1 MYFDKN
7 GNIKRKKTV
16 YETNYDK
23 LNRLVMNNINM
34 FVESE
39 NYLKLQSSGF
49 MDLVIECNERNII
62 SLTHYYE
69 QNGDLCPDP
78 DMLIEIY
85 PDRQMCEVL
94 HYQDTYGYKQVY
106 PNYPTKDRYY
116 PAHKK
121 DLNNF
126 LRFWLNN
133 LKQQGFYK

>member
-1 MYFDKN
+1 MYIDKN

-16 YETNYDK
+16 YETNYER
-23 LNRLVMNNINM
+23 LNSLTKGIDQ
-34 FVESE
+34 FVSKDNE
-39 NYLKLQSSGF
+39 LKLQSSGF
-49 MDLVIECNERNII
+49 MDLIIECNSKNLI
-62 SLTHYYE
+62 SLTHYYK

-78 DMLIEIY
+78 DMLVEIY
-85 PDRQMCEVL
+85 PDRQMCEVI
-94 HYQDTYGYKQVY
+94 HYQDTFGYKQVY

-133 LKQQGFYK
+133 LKKQGFYK